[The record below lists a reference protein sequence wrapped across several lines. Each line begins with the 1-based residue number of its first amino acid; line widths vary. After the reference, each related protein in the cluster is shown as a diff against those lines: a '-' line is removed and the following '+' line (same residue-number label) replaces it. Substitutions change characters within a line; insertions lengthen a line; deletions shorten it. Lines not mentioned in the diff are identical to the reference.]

1 MSGNHQDGVNHHDHD
16 APLYYGGQAVLEG
29 VMMRGKSRWAVA
41 VRQPDGSIWVEAH
54 PTSTKPQDHAW
65 LRWPMVRG
73 CFALYDSLAIG
84 MRALSISADRS
95 FVEEESGDTDSAA
108 VGWSLVLALLLFV
121 GVFIF
126 LPSSA
131 TKGIDQLIGNVMG
144 DGVWFHIVESVI
156 RVVIFLGYLLAISRI
171 SDIRR
176 VFEYHGAEHQTIA
189 AFEHDDELSDG
200 GLGRYP
206 TAHVRCG
213 TNFLILV
220 MLLAVVVYTA
230 GGLLVP
236 PSPDL
241 HWFAAVG
248 YHVALRIVLLP
259 VVAGLAYELLRVG
272 ARFGDNLLVRA
283 IMAPGIWLQLIT
295 TKSPE
300 RGQREVAIR
309 AFEAAQ
315 DDPTTTLNVSPTFDS
330 PLVVATDSLTFTTTA
345 TTVRTH
351 TEP

>member
-1 MSGNHQDGVNHHDHD
+1 VSKDHHDSVNHD

-29 VMMRGKSRWAVA
+29 VMMRGKTRWAVA
-41 VRQPDGSIWVEAH
+41 VRQPDSSIWVEAH
-54 PTSTKPQDHAW
+54 PTSSKPQEHAW
-65 LRWPMVRG
+65 LRRPMVRG
-73 CFALYDSLAIG
+73 CYALYDSLAIG

-95 FVEEESGDTDSAA
+95 FVEEDTGKTDSAA
-108 VGWSLVLALLLFV
+108 VGVSMVIALTLFI
-121 GVFIF
+121 GIFIF

-131 TKGIDQLIGNVMG
+131 TKGLDALIGNVMG

-156 RVVIFLGYLLAISRI
+156 RVVIFLTYLLLISRI
-171 SDIRR
+171 GDIRR

-189 AFEHDDELSDG
+189 AFEHGDDLSAEA
-200 GLGRYP
+200 LQRYP

-236 PSPDL
+236 PSPNL
-241 HWFAAVG
+241 HWSAAVG

-272 ARFGDNLLVRA
+272 ARFGHNILVRA
-283 IMAPGIWLQLIT
+283 VMAPGIWLQHIT
-295 TKSPE
+295 TKTPDAD
-300 RGQREVAIR
+300 QMEVAIR

-315 DDPTTTLNVSPTFDS
+315 DDGGDAPVVSGSFTS
-330 PLVVATDSLTFTTTA
+330 RLVIAKDSLPFA
-345 TTVRTH
+345 TSAEVVDPQP
-351 TEP
+351 EL